1 MPNSDRDT
9 ANQCMQ
15 EFTEHGMPQPAGDAW
30 LMQARMR
37 RIKAKMLTVAHSA
50 ADMFLLLDTDGS
62 GELSGKEMAGGLF
75 RLGIWYVLI
84 MHTYTDFHLH
94 LHVYIALARTHAR
107 THARIPPTR
116 AHIHTRTRTCMFTQV
131 HRHDF

>member
-1 MPNSDRDT
+1 
-9 ANQCMQ
+9 MQ
-15 EFTEHGMPQPAGDAW
+15 EFTEHGMPQPAGNAW
-30 LMQARMR
+30 VLQARMR
-37 RIKAKMLTVAHSA
+37 RIKAKMLTVAKTSKE
-50 ADMFLLLDTDGS
+50 MFSLLDTDAS
-62 GELSGKEMAGGLF
+62 GALSAVELAGGLF

-84 MHTYTDFHLH
+84 MHTYTDFPLH

-116 AHIHTRTRTCMFTQV
+116 AHIHTRIRTCMFTQV